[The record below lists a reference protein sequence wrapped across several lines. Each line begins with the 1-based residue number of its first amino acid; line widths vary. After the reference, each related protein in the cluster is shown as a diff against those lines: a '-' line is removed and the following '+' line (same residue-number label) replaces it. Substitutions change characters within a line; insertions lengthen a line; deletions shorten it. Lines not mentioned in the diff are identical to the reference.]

1 MLQNLAFLDAWSAA
15 EALLRFMWRPIH
27 SPVLGA
33 IHLIHVLLPSQMQI
47 TLLSSLQAPLL
58 GWTSFKDGSIY
69 LNNYTSSELVKKIKA
84 YEQACINVVFHP
96 VLLPAVG
103 MGMLQYLSEHFH
115 DGWFNSSPGNLEQ
128 TNKKANLVGNFV
140 PYA

>member
-15 EALLRFMWRPIH
+15 EALL
-27 SPVLGA
+27 SLDGENLVSG
-33 IHLIHVLLPSQMQI
+33 
-47 TLLSSLQAPLL
+47 SS
-58 GWTSFKDGSIY
+58 DGSIY

-103 MGMLQYLSEHFH
+103 MGMLLYLSEHFH